1 MVWNSN
7 SHEEAYEF
15 YLKYAKIIGFG
26 ILRRSSRR
34 SKISNEFIDVKFVC
48 TRLGSKRESI
58 SCNPRPC
65 LKIDCKATLHL
76 KRRLE
81 GKWYV
86 YNFIKE
92 HNHEVYPAQAHYFTC
107 HRSIKPSNKET
118 INTLHAVGV
127 STTKFFAVMAKSN
140 NGYENI
146 GCLEKDIRNHLD
158 KEKRLAL
165 ASGDASAMQEL
176 FMHMQEEDSN
186 FFYAIDLD
194 EEQRLKN
201 VFWVDAKSREDYKIF
216 GDVVSFD
223 TTYITNKYKMPFAP
237 FIGVNNHFQT
247 SLLGCALLAHETKS
261 TFVWLI
267 KTWLR
272 AMGGKALHDLE
283 VSKTKGAPKRIKSGL
298 ENSRKRKSNDKSK
311 KQLKQDSKEYI
322 FLNDDECI
330 NGTF

>member
-1 MVWNSN
+1 MKMWKVHSMKVWMKKKTYLEPCNGMEFN

-48 TRLGSKRESI
+48 TRSGSKRESI

-92 HNHEVYPAQAHYFTC
+92 HNHEVYPAQAHYFPYFEKKMNFMTSWDERKLNSFDIAC
-107 HRSIKPSNKET
+107 CALNDALNKCVKENHSISESIALCDGQKERSI
-118 INTLHAVGV
+118 
-127 STTKFFAVMAKSN
+127 
-140 NGYENI
+140 
-146 GCLEKDIRNHLD
+146 
-158 KEKRLAL
+158 
-165 ASGDASAMQEL
+165 
-176 FMHMQEEDSN
+176 
-186 FFYAIDLD
+186 
-194 EEQRLKN
+194 
-201 VFWVDAKSREDYKIF
+201 
-216 GDVVSFD
+216 
-223 TTYITNKYKMPFAP
+223 
-237 FIGVNNHFQT
+237 
-247 SLLGCALLAHETKS
+247 
-261 TFVWLI
+261 
-267 KTWLR
+267 
-272 AMGGKALHDLE
+272 HDPE

-311 KQLKQDSKEYI
+311 KGHAISKDKSTTCTDTLHLNLEEMQLKQDSREYI

-330 NGTF
+330 NGTMA